1 MEEMDCESKVV
12 SSFICEKCN
21 YKTNKESNY
30 NKHLLTNKHTQ
41 NKNAEE
47 KPVLHICSCGNSYKH
62 RQGLWKHKNL
72 NNCNTDVSI
81 NNLNVI
87 NTVTNNDL
95 KIILDEILAILKQK
109 NK

>member
-1 MEEMDCESKVV
+1 MEELDCESKVV

-30 NKHLLTNKHTQ
+30 YKHLLTNKHKQ
-41 NKNAEE
+41 NKTVEE
-47 KPVLHICSCGNSYKH
+47 KLVLHICSCGNSYKH

-72 NNCNTDVSI
+72 NNCNTNVSI
-81 NNLNVI
+81 NNLNDT
-87 NTVTNNDL
+87 NNVTNNDL
-95 KIILDEILAILKQK
+95 KNILEEILAILKHK